1 MYFLDTDTC
10 IEILRGKLPYAHKR
24 MRESSPELFGIPAIV
39 VAELRLGAQNSRDPE
54 EGNRAVDSFLRPFHV
69 IPFDEPCAF
78 HYADIR
84 HDLQKQGTMIGAN
97 DLLIAATALA
107 HGAVLVTNNTREF
120 LRVKGLHI
128 ESWAEIDL

>member
-54 EGNRAVDSFLRPFHV
+54 EGNQAVDSFLLPFRV
-69 IPFDEPCAF
+69 VPFDEQCAL

-84 HDLQKQGTMIGAN
+84 HVLQKQGKIIGAN
-97 DLLIAATALA
+97 DLLIAATAMA

-120 LRVKGLHI
+120 LRIKGLHV
-128 ESWAEIDL
+128 ESWAEMDL